1 MEKIYE
7 YLENSDYS
15 SVQREIQNFH
25 IADIAEI
32 INRLE
37 DKDLIIVFRLL
48 NKDIAA
54 EVFANLDRNKK
65 IRIVDSVKLD
75 ELRPIIDELHL
86 DDKVDLLEELPAN
99 VVKNILR
106 YSDSHERNLINQF
119 LNYKEDSAG
128 SIMTIEYVSLKPQM
142 TVEEALLY
150 IRKNGLDKETIYNC
164 YVLSPNKKLIGVVS
178 LRELVT
184 SDRDVLIGEIMSKD
198 IIFVH
203 TDTDQEEVADV
214 FSKYDLSAL
223 PVVDTENRLTGIVTF
238 DDILDVMEQEA
249 TEDFHKMASMTP
261 SEGGYLSETPFK
273 LAMDRVIW
281 LVVLLI
287 SGIFVGNIIENYN
300 WILVQYLVL
309 NSFIPMI
316 TGAGGN
322 SGIQSSTLAV
332 RNLSLNEIE
341 FGDTWKVVV
350 KEFQVGIIV
359 GGVMGVFSLA
369 KVMLIDRVSL
379 DIGLVVAL
387 TMFVSIL
394 VAKVFGGLIPLLAD
408 KVNIDPAIMSSS
420 IITTLVDAIAL
431 AIYFT
436 IAAIILPI

>member
-1 MEKIYE
+1 
-7 YLENSDYS
+7 
-15 SVQREIQNFH
+15 
-25 IADIAEI
+25 
-32 INRLE
+32 
-37 DKDLIIVFRLL
+37 
-48 NKDIAA
+48 
-54 EVFANLDRNKK
+54 
-65 IRIVDSVKLD
+65 
-75 ELRPIIDELHL
+75 
-86 DDKVDLLEELPAN
+86 
-99 VVKNILR
+99 
-106 YSDSHERNLINQF
+106 
-119 LNYKEDSAG
+119 
-128 SIMTIEYVSLKPQM
+128 
-142 TVEEALLY
+142 
-150 IRKNGLDKETIYNC
+150 
-164 YVLSPNKKLIGVVS
+164 
-178 LRELVT
+178 
-184 SDRDVLIGEIMSKD
+184 MSED

-238 DDILDVMEQEA
+238 DDILHVMEQET
-249 TEDFHKMASMTP
+249 TEDFHIMASMTP

-300 WILVQYLVL
+300 WILLQYLVL

-332 RNLSLNEIE
+332 RNISLGEIT
-341 FGDTWKVVV
+341 FDDKWNVVA
-350 KEFQVGIIV
+350 KEFQVGLIV
-359 GGVMGVFSLA
+359 GGIMGVFSFV
-369 KVMLIDRVSL
+369 KVLLIDRVSL

-387 TMFVSIL
+387 TMFASIL
-394 VAKVFGGLIPLLAD
+394 VAKVFGGLIPILAD

-420 IITTLVDAIAL
+420 IITTLVDAVAL

-436 IAAIILPI
+436 IAAMILPI